1 MTGMAACIP
10 TGILQAAFEVYFT
23 VPNTVHAAMI
33 APTYYSKSVSLI
45 TFNYSLKIDVPIE
58 YYT

>member
-23 VPNTVHAAMI
+23 VPKTVHAAMI
-33 APTYYSKSVSLI
+33 APTYYVRSVSLTI
-45 TFNYSLKIDVPIE
+45 FELCGEEWIYP
-58 YYT
+58 